1 MRVSVTGAGVLGL
14 SAALMLAKRGC
25 VVDVHER
32 SSEIGPESCSWLAGG
47 MLAPWC
53 EAESADDVVRD
64 LGAFGMDFWEEN
76 VTSFRRNGTLVV
88 AAPRDLPDLTQFAE
102 RTSGFRWV
110 DGDEIAALEP
120 DLAGRFQKGL
130 FFEKEGHMDPRGAL
144 MDLKKRLDDLGVTFH
159 LNSDGRKKA
168 KGADWQLDCRGL
180 AARDEL
186 VDLRGV
192 KGEMLVLKT
201 TDIRLSRPVRFL
213 HPRVPVYIVPRD
225 DGRFMVGATMIENDE
240 PGRFTV
246 RSMLELLGAAYALHP
261 SFGEAEIEETG
272 VGTRP
277 AFADNL
283 PRIRVRGRR
292 VFANG
297 LYRHGYLLSPA
308 VAEKAAAFMFGDAV
322 NQEFMDEVSD

>member
-1 MRVSVTGAGVLGL
+1 
-14 SAALMLAKRGC
+14 
-25 VVDVHER
+25 
-32 SSEIGPESCSWLAGG
+32 
-47 MLAPWC
+47 
-53 EAESADDVVRD
+53 
-64 LGAFGMDFWEEN
+64 
-76 VTSFRRNGTLVV
+76 
-88 AAPRDLPDLTQFAE
+88 
-102 RTSGFRWV
+102 
-110 DGDEIAALEP
+110 
-120 DLAGRFQKGL
+120 
-130 FFEKEGHMDPRGAL
+130 
-144 MDLKKRLDDLGVTFH
+144 
-159 LNSDGRKKA
+159 
-168 KGADWQLDCRGL
+168 
-180 AARDEL
+180 
-186 VDLRGV
+186 
-192 KGEMLVLKT
+192 
-201 TDIRLSRPVRFL
+201 
-213 HPRVPVYIVPRD
+213 
-225 DGRFMVGATMIENDE
+225 MVGATMIENDE

>member
-25 VVDVHER
+25 TVDVHEK
-32 SSEIGPESCSWLAGG
+32 SASVGPESCSWLAGG

-53 EAESADDVVRD
+53 EAESAEDVVRD
-64 LGAFGMDFWEEN
+64 LGIFGMDFWEEN
-76 VTSFRRNGTLVV
+76 VTSFRRKGTLVV
-88 AAPRDLPDLTQFAE
+88 TAARDLPDLNQFAA
-102 RTSGFRWV
+102 RTSGHRWV
-110 DGDEIAALEP
+110 DGEEIAALEP

-144 MDLKKRLDDLGVTFH
+144 MDLKERLDDLGVTFH
-159 LNSDGRKKA
+159 MESDGLIEGKD
-168 KGADWQLDCRGL
+168 ADWELDCRGL

-192 KGEMLVLKT
+192 KGEMLVLRSD
-201 TDIRLSRPVRFL
+201 DIHLSRPVRFL

-240 PGRFTV
+240 GDRFTA

-261 SFGEAEIEETG
+261 AFGEAEVEETG

-283 PRIRVRGRR
+283 PKLRVRGRR
-292 VFANG
+292 IFANG

-308 VAEKAAAFMFGDAV
+308 LAEKAAAFMFGDNV